1 MQQLPNGNLPSLNKA
16 KKQALHNREYI
27 YDIAWV
33 RIELHIAVPE
43 NTSMILH
50 EFSLNFIV
58 LFQRIHLRYYMSSH
72 WTPYCFPE
80 NTYTIVHELSFN
92 MCLWNKFNCCLWELK
107 KVKSKNV
114 KGLWIVLYRC
124 ANYVISVYSWYP
136 VTQHFDY
143 IAVWQERFSANPD
156 YR

>member
-1 MQQLPNGNLPSLNKA
+1 MQQLPKGNLPSLNKA

-33 RIELHIAVPE
+33 LIELHIAVPE

-50 EFSLNFIV
+50 AFSLNSIL

-80 NTYTIVHELSFN
+80 NTSTIVHELSFISILLFQRIHLRYYMSSHWTPYCFPENTSTIVHELSFN

-107 KVKSKNV
+107 KSQ
-114 KGLWIVLYRC
+114 I
-124 ANYVISVYSWYP
+124 
-136 VTQHFDY
+136 
-143 IAVWQERFSANPD
+143 
-156 YR
+156 